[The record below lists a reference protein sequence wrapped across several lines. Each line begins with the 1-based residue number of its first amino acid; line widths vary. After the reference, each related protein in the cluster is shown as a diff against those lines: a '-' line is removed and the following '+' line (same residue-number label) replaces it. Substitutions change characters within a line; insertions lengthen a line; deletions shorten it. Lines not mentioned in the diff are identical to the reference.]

1 MVQVGGV
8 VMFSI
13 TRTTYN
19 AVSVHG
25 SRRPRYN
32 GAAVN
37 KKKKKR
43 QKNISRSSLI
53 KVFGP
58 TFSLKHFHAH
68 QKRIPFFPANFINIQ
83 VLFNVT
89 CIYKFFGLF

>member
-1 MVQVGGV
+1 MVQVGVV

-32 GAAVN
+32 GAAVYLDDLL
-37 KKKKKR
+37 
-43 QKNISRSSLI
+43 NIDNNYFNDLI
-53 KVFGP
+53 SQNLSFRA
-58 TFSLKHFHAH
+58 S
-68 QKRIPFFPANFINIQ
+68 I
-83 VLFNVT
+83 
-89 CIYKFFGLF
+89 

>member
-1 MVQVGGV
+1 MQVGVV

-32 GAAVN
+32 GAAVY
-37 KKKKKR
+37 
-43 QKNISRSSLI
+43 IDI
-53 KVFGP
+53 
-58 TFSLKHFHAH
+58 
-68 QKRIPFFPANFINIQ
+68 
-83 VLFNVT
+83 
-89 CIYKFFGLF
+89 